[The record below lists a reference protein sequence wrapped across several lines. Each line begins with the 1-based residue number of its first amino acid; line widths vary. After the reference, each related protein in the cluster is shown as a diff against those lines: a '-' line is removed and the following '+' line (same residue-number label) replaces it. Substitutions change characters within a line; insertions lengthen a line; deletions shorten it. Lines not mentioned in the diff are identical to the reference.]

1 MGYRSDRLLGV
12 KLPIALLIGLSV
24 LLTLPQRTAAQGQDQ
39 QSSEEQPD
47 QEYSN
52 ARIVRLSD
60 VEGVVEFQRPGAGWQ
75 TAPLN
80 LPMEENF
87 RLRTAD
93 GRAEVELESGMVIR
107 LAQNTMVE
115 FAQLALLNGS
125 RATQVNLPSGTA
137 MFSTMLSNDDSFT
150 VTTPNL
156 QVEVSRGG
164 RFRVDVASGNSW
176 VTALKGDVDVDS
188 GSGNTKLTA
197 GHMLQ
202 TSGSDQVNV
211 GSSPAPDD
219 FDQWTLDRDH
229 VLYNGE
235 QAAMPY
241 LNAYSPADASGSAD
255 LSDYGYWTDLPGCGY
270 CWQPYGETS
279 NWVPFSAGCWM
290 FYGGHG
296 WTWVSSEPWGWLP
309 YHYGHWIYRVGIGWV
324 WAPGPLNHFQGG
336 PVNWVTVNN
345 RLGWAPAAAR
355 GSRTPAVP
363 LGVVV
368 GSRGANGVITTA
380 GRVPA
385 ETSMAANV
393 VPSRAPAPIFRNRD
407 GISYDPSSQTY
418 FNEPRPVITG
428 DSDGAAAGMVNGGAP
443 GSMPEVRPS
452 ASVGPSTP
460 PMARPSPVP
469 YTPTHEAAPRSA
481 APPRAAS
488 TSHGSGTAA
497 VHVSGGHH

>member
-1 MGYRSDRLLGV
+1 MGYRSDRLLHFKVLIG
-12 KLPIALLIGLSV
+12 LLIGFGAV
-24 LLTLPQRTAAQGQDQ
+24 LALPQRAAAQGQDQ

-52 ARIVRLSD
+52 ARIVRLSY
-60 VEGVVEFQRPGAGWQ
+60 VEGVVEFQRPGSGWQ

-80 LPMEENF
+80 LPIEENF

-107 LAQNTMVE
+107 LAQNTIVE
-115 FAQLALLNGS
+115 FTQLALLNGG

-137 MFSTMLSNDDSFT
+137 MFSTMVSNDDSFT

-156 QVEVSRGG
+156 QVGVSRGG

-176 VTALKGDVDVDS
+176 VTVLKGDVDVDS
-188 GSGNTKLTA
+188 GSGNAKLTA

-219 FDQWTLDRDH
+219 FDEWNLDRDH
-229 VLYNGE
+229 MLYNGE
-235 QAAMPY
+235 QAAIPY
-241 LNAYSPADASGSAD
+241 LNPYSPTDASGTAD
-255 LSDYGYWTDLPGCGY
+255 LSDYGYWTDMAGCGY
-270 CWQPYGETS
+270 CWQPYGVTT
-279 NWVPFSAGCWM
+279 NWLPFSAGFWM

-345 RLGWAPAAAR
+345 RLGWVPAAAR
-355 GSRTPAVP
+355 GAREPVAP
-363 LGVVV
+363 LGVIV

-380 GRVPA
+380 ERVPVERSA
-385 ETSMAANV
+385 AANV
-393 VPSRAPAPIFRNRD
+393 MPARAPAPIFRNRE
-407 GISYDPSSQTY
+407 GISYDPSTQTY
-418 FNEPRPVITG
+418 FNEPRQVSNS
-428 DSDGAAAGMVNGGAP
+428 DSDGAPAETANVGAP
-443 GSMPEVRPS
+443 GPMSDGRPS
-452 ASVGPSTP
+452 ASI
-460 PMARPSPVP
+460 RPSIPPRAHPNPVP
-469 YTPTHEAAPRSA
+469 YTPTHEAAPRPA
-481 APPRAAS
+481 APSHPAS
-488 TSHGSGTAA
+488 PPHSSGTAA
-497 VHVSGGHH
+497 VHASGGHH